1 MATEIYTDTAR
12 TEKDAK
18 AIAKFWGKNG
28 QKIIGIVKTETEY
41 PEINATFPYTVKF
54 CKA

>member
-18 AIAKFWGKNG
+18 AIAASSTLGKCATSEDVILRV
-28 QKIIGIVKTETEY
+28 KVKAIYFLLSVLIVS
-41 PEINATFPYTVKF
+41 
-54 CKA
+54 